1 MRTVVEVQTGAG
13 VVHVSRGA
21 YEFQATFHGVNA
33 HLVALCY
40 GLEHNMAAMD
50 RIERRLIAC
59 LDTTAPAERDAK
71 DVLAAVGLLMFER
84 AMDGLPDAE
93 PAERKAW
100 AAFHN
105 AIDRGVRDP
114 HPKDSDYLQ
123 LRLAAMR
130 AGWPYIATDDLRQ
143 AIAEV
148 REPDAG
154 TVKAPAKPPGRR
166 TSP

>member
-71 DVLAAVGLLMFER
+71 DVLAAAVGLLMFER
-84 AMDGLPDAE
+84 AMEASPTRSRRSG
-93 PAERKAW
+93 R
-100 AAFHN
+100 
-105 AIDRGVRDP
+105 
-114 HPKDSDYLQ
+114 
-123 LRLAAMR
+123 
-130 AGWPYIATDDLRQ
+130 
-143 AIAEV
+143 
-148 REPDAG
+148 
-154 TVKAPAKPPGRR
+154 PGRR
-166 TSP
+166 STTRSTAAFEIRTRRTVTISSCASRR